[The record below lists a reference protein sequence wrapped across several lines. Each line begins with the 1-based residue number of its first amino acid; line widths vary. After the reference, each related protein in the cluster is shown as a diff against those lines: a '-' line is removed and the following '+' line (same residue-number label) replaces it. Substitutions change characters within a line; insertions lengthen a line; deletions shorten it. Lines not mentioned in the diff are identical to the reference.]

1 MQLFFDFLENLNMN
15 GNVTFSFIN
24 DKGKYCTY
32 NVSILNKEIRIKYQV
47 VINEGNYCG
56 VSDIYSVLAYLIYFS
71 LGGSDFV
78 KQRKVS
84 FDSKYQYVFEDDV
97 ISSITYI
104 YAIMDSML
112 QVEKDFREEFI
123 LTAVKNEEDFISFL
137 ENNAKN
143 YDIEVSKLDLKSLE
157 LSFRSSFR
165 FFERNFVKGLN
176 LYRDLQN
183 NSQENYQLKQEKWN
197 IYIGKEKKEEDIAPT
212 VKKELSMPEAKK
224 TKIDYL
230 EHIGIGYEFLEEASY
245 PSNPAIGRDKE
256 IEQLCLSL
264 FTLTKSPI
272 LVGEAGVGK
281 TAIVE
286 GLGYLI
292 QKGEVPNSLKNKKI
306 MKVSISSLVSGCM
319 YVGMF
324 QKRVESLISYLRENS
339 NIILF
344 LDEVHTAVGAGAGSE
359 SDLDLANILKPYL
372 DRGQIK
378 IIGST
383 TNAEYNEYL
392 SSDAAFRR
400 RFEKINVCEPDKWM
414 LKQIISSYIIKLSTL
429 TNIIYPFD
437 GDMNETIISLLI
449 LATENKNR
457 VYHDRRNNPDLVL
470 SILEK
475 AYAYAQYN
483 NELTLSIEHLSRAI
497 EMCDVLYPDNRRRF
511 ALKMQSL
518 SRVKKL
524 VRSNIISFPK
534 L

>member
-256 IEQLCLSL
+256 IEQLCR
-264 FTLTKSPI
+264 F
-272 LVGEAGVGK
+272 
-281 TAIVE
+281 
-286 GLGYLI
+286 
-292 QKGEVPNSLKNKKI
+292 
-306 MKVSISSLVSGCM
+306 
-319 YVGMF
+319 
-324 QKRVESLISYLRENS
+324 
-339 NIILF
+339 
-344 LDEVHTAVGAGAGSE
+344 
-359 SDLDLANILKPYL
+359 
-372 DRGQIK
+372 
-378 IIGST
+378 
-383 TNAEYNEYL
+383 
-392 SSDAAFRR
+392 FRKFKYR
-400 RFEKINVCEPDKWM
+400 R
-414 LKQIISSYIIKLSTL
+414 
-429 TNIIYPFD
+429 
-437 GDMNETIISLLI
+437 
-449 LATENKNR
+449 
-457 VYHDRRNNPDLVL
+457 
-470 SILEK
+470 
-475 AYAYAQYN
+475 
-483 NELTLSIEHLSRAI
+483 
-497 EMCDVLYPDNRRRF
+497 
-511 ALKMQSL
+511 
-518 SRVKKL
+518 
-524 VRSNIISFPK
+524 
-534 L
+534 